1 MLVII
6 QGKDGELFVMKRF
19 LHGAWK
25 VSRTILIVL
34 FLIAIGLSGGI
45 FLDRQVLLGYLPANQ
60 IPEGAQLNF
69 KLMAEAWNL
78 IQQDYV
84 DRSAV
89 QPQQLTYGAI
99 DGMVNALGDTGHSR
113 FLTPQMVKQEQSF
126 TNGNYEG
133 VGIEIQ
139 MKNNQIVI
147 VAPLDNTPA
156 QRAGIQ
162 AGEIILKIDGK
173 DISGYT
179 LDQVVKN
186 TQGPAGTQVTLTVQ
200 DPKKGTT
207 RDVTL
212 TRAKI
217 AVQNVTWRPIPGT
230 TIADLR
236 ISAFSSGVSDD
247 TAKALRAIQDQHMT
261 GVILDLRNDP
271 GGLLDEAVGVSSQF
285 LKSGNVVLE
294 KDAQGQITPVP
305 VKSMRVVNNLP
316 MVVLVNE
323 GTASAAEIVT
333 AALQDA
339 NRATVVGATTFGT
352 GTVLNEFPLSDGSAL
367 FLATLEWLTPNGQT
381 IWHNGISPNVAVQL
395 PADVTYITPD
405 LLKGM
410 TTAQMDTT
418 GDAQFLKALSLIGQ
432 STAHTSS
439 ILAPSTI
446 TQSAIEGTSH

>member
-1 MLVII
+1 MN
-6 QGKDGELFVMKRF
+6 KF
-19 LHGAWK
+19 LHGALRL
-25 VSRTILIVL
+25 SRTILISL
-34 FLIAIGLSGGI
+34 FLIAIGFSGGVL
-45 FLDRQVLLGYLPANQ
+45 LDRQVLLGYVPPNQ

-156 QRAGIQ
+156 QRAGLK

-173 DISGYT
+173 DISGYS

-186 TQGPAGTQVTLTVQ
+186 TIGPAGTQVILTIE
-200 DPKKGTT
+200 DPKTGST
-207 RDVTL
+207 RDVAL
-212 TRAKI
+212 TRANI
-217 AVQNVTWRPIPGT
+217 NVQNVTWRQIPGT

-236 ISAFSSGVSDD
+236 ISAFSKGVSDD
-247 TAKALRAIQDQHMT
+247 TAKAIQSIQDQHLT
-261 GVILDLRNDP
+261 GIILDLRNDP

-294 KDAQGQITPVP
+294 KDAQGQITPVS
-305 VKSMRVVNNLP
+305 VKSMPSVTSLP
-316 MVVLVNE
+316 VVVLVNQ

-333 AALQDA
+333 AALQDS
-339 NRATVVGATTFGT
+339 NRATVVGETTFGT

-367 FLATLEWLTPNGQT
+367 FLATLEWLTPDGHT
-381 IWHNGISPNVAVQL
+381 IWHNGISPNVVVQL
-395 PADVTYITPD
+395 PTDVTYITPD

-410 TTAQMDTT
+410 TTAQIDTT
-418 GDAQFLKALSLIGQ
+418 GDAQFLKALTLIGQ
-432 STAHTSS
+432 STALKSS
-439 ILAPSTI
+439 TLAPSTAI
-446 TQSAIEGTSH
+446 KLAIEGVTR